1 MALIVVVGA
10 ADTGRAPIAAALL
23 QRLLGGQ
30 IPGTQVESAGV
41 LGHDGDPAEIEA
53 RDTMLHMGLD
63 ISEHRA
69 RTVDDDLAAHAA
81 LLLAIDRGTAL
92 VLRGRFPDANSRIA
106 TLGELAGRR
115 RDVPDPFRMQIGAWM
130 TYARELEEL
139 LRAALPVITSRIGA
153 AAPTLTPA
161 AASLPHPSV
170 TGERSAAAGRVAQLV
185 QLAIEMPEVVDWGAA
200 RSRIDADLMLI
211 ASAPAG
217 PADLIAAYI
226 GLLRA
231 AFAML
236 PNPSVRQLAALQP
249 ATAHLADPVDQTV
262 LNEFSSVLP
271 TLPTLT

>member
-139 LRAALPVITSRIGA
+139 LRAALPAITSRIGA
-153 AAPTLTPA
+153 AAPTLTP

-170 TGERSAAAGRVAQLV
+170 TGERSAAAGRVAQIV
-185 QLAIEMPEVVDWGAA
+185 QLASTMPEVVDWAAA

-211 ASAPAG
+211 ASAPTG

>member
-1 MALIVVVGA
+1 
-10 ADTGRAPIAAALL
+10 
-23 QRLLGGQ
+23 
-30 IPGTQVESAGV
+30 
-41 LGHDGDPAEIEA
+41 
-53 RDTMLHMGLD
+53 
-63 ISEHRA
+63 
-69 RTVDDDLAAHAA
+69 
-81 LLLAIDRGTAL
+81 
-92 VLRGRFPDANSRIA
+92 
-106 TLGELAGRR
+106 
-115 RDVPDPFRMQIGAWM
+115 
-130 TYARELEEL
+130 
-139 LRAALPVITSRIGA
+139 
-153 AAPTLTPA
+153 
-161 AASLPHPSV
+161 
-170 TGERSAAAGRVAQLV
+170 
-185 QLAIEMPEVVDWGAA
+185 MPEVVDWGAA

>member
-139 LRAALPVITSRIGA
+139 LRAALPAITSRIGA
-153 AAPTLTPA
+153 AAPTLTP

-170 TGERSAAAGRVAQLV
+170 TGERSAAAGRVAQIV
-185 QLAIEMPEVVDWGAA
+185 QLASTMPEVVDWAAA